1 MRTKTRVWFARTR
14 AVVWALF
21 GAVSFA
27 MGWSNSVA
35 LVWFASVYAN
45 VESGIASG
53 EAADDS
59 KIMRVLNEINDRTK
73 RMEVP
78 RMAQPESKLSR
89 DIMAALRA
97 RGIWCMKIHGGPTM
111 MAGAP
116 DIIACVPVTVNEAV
130 ADGIG
135 LACEDRTMGLFVGFE
150 TKTPTGGD
158 PSAIQQRVHDNIRAS
173 SGMVFVPR
181 SVQDAID
188 AIETLPGYTGTEIT
202 G

>member
-35 LVWFASVYAN
+35 LVWFASIYAN

-59 KIMRVLNEINDRTK
+59 KIVKLLTEINDRTK

-78 RMAQPESKLSR
+78 SMAQPESKLSR
-89 DIMAALRA
+89 DIMTALRA

-116 DIIACVPVTVNEAV
+116 DIIACVPVQLITEERGY
-130 ADGIG
+130 DFQPF
-135 LACEDRTMGLFVGFE
+135 GLFVGFE

-158 PSAIQQRVHDNIRAS
+158 PSAIQQRVHDNIRAA
-173 SGMVFVPR
+173 SGVVFVPR

-188 AIETLPGYTGTEIT
+188 AIETLPGYTGTETT